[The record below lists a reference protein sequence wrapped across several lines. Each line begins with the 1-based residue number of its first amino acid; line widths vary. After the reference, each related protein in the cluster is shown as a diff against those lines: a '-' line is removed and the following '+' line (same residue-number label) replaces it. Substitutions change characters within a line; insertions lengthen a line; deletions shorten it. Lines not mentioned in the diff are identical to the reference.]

1 MSYCDKEMRGGT
13 LVVAL
18 SNPPFNTFTSEIL
31 EALAGE
37 VGAIGADV
45 PAGGVVMTGA
55 NGEFTR
61 GMDTKVAG
69 AFDDAGRERAR
80 HAINIFFAALHRLP
94 CPLVCAINGHAIGAG
109 GIAALCSDWVVA
121 SDSDHRIGL
130 PEAKAGLPFPSVAQ
144 AVLDHWIDPVWRRR
158 LALTSVLLDRKES
171 LAAGLVDEI
180 VPADDLVSCAVQR
193 AADIAAQP
201 GFATCKAQLRAKA
214 NAEIDA
220 LLAI

>member
-1 MSYCDKEMRGGT
+1 MSYCEKEMRGGT
-13 LVVAL
+13 LIVAL
-18 SNPPFNTFTSEIL
+18 SNPPFNTFTSENL

-37 VGAIGADV
+37 FEAIGADA
-45 PAGGVVMTGA
+45 PAEGVVLTGA

-61 GMDTKVAG
+61 GMDTKVAS
-69 AFDDAGRERAR
+69 ALDDAGRERAR

-121 SDSDHRIGL
+121 SDTDHRIGL

-144 AVLDHWIDPVWRRR
+144 AVLDHGIDPVWRRR
-158 LALTSVLLDRKES
+158 LALTSALLDREES
-171 LAAGLVDEI
+171 LKAGLVDEI
-180 VPADDLVSCAVQR
+180 VPADELVANAVKR
-193 AADIAAQP
+193 AADMAAQP
-201 GFATCKAQLRAKA
+201 GFGACKAQLRAKA

-220 LLAI
+220 LLA